1 MKIEA
6 KNQNPNLIKL
16 GGFFIHKTA
25 FRLSSYEETLEIA
38 KCYNMLLLT
47 EEAFNAL
54 LKLPHK
60 TSENHLLIAESLENL
75 DIPSQRLIL
84 PPTGFRWLSSSIDLD
99 DTGFYRFG
107 DGEKCFTFSN
117 KREVRVQ
124 AAAYDAELSFL
135 LMNKL

>member
-38 KCYNMLLLT
+38 KAHNMQLLT

-60 TSENHLLIAESLENL
+60 ISEHHLLIAESLEDL
-75 DIPSQRLIL
+75 DIPDKRLIL
-84 PPTGFRWLSSSIDLD
+84 PPTGFRWLDCSIVHDN
-99 DTGFYRFG
+99 TGFYRFG
-107 DGEKCFTFSN
+107 DGDKCFTFSN
-117 KREVRVQ
+117 IQELRVQ
-124 AAAYDAELSFL
+124 AAAYDVELSFL

>member
-38 KCYNMLLLT
+38 KYYNMQLLT
-47 EEAFNAL
+47 EEAFDAL

-60 TSENHLLIAESLENL
+60 ISENHLLIAESLENL
-75 DIPSQRLIL
+75 DIPDQRLIL
-84 PPTGFRWLSSSIDLD
+84 PPTGFRWLASSIDHD

-107 DGEKCFTFSN
+107 DGENCFTFSN
-117 KREVRVQ
+117 KRELRVQ
-124 AAAYDAELSFL
+124 AAAYDVELSFI

>member
-6 KNQNPNLIKL
+6 KNSNPNTIKL

-38 KCYNMLLLT
+38 KSHNMQLLT

-60 TSENHLLIAESLENL
+60 ISENHLLIAESLENL
-75 DIPSQRLIL
+75 DIPDKRLIL
-84 PPTGFRWLSSSIDLD
+84 PPTGFRWLDSSIFHDN
-99 DTGFYRFG
+99 TGFYRFG
-107 DGEKCFTFSN
+107 DGDKCFTFSN
-117 KREVRVQ
+117 KREIRVQ
-124 AAAYDAELSFL
+124 AAAYDVELSFL

>member
-1 MKIEA
+1 MKIESKN
-6 KNQNPNLIKL
+6 KNQNIIKL

-38 KCYNMLLLT
+38 KYYNMLLLT
-47 EEAFNAL
+47 EEAFDTL
-54 LKLPHK
+54 LELPHK
-60 TSENHLLIAESLENL
+60 TIENHLLIAESLENL

-84 PPTGFRWLSSSIDLD
+84 PPTGFRWLDSSITHD

-107 DGEKCFTFSN
+107 DGDKCFTFSN

-124 AAAYDAELSFL
+124 AAAYDVELSFL

>member
-25 FRLSSYEETLEIA
+25 FRLSSYEKTLEIA
-38 KCYNMLLLT
+38 KSHNMQLLT
-47 EEAFNAL
+47 EEAFNVL

-75 DIPSQRLIL
+75 DIPDKRLIL
-84 PPTGFRWLSSSIDLD
+84 PPTGFRWLYSSINHD

-107 DGEKCFTFSN
+107 DGDKCFTFSN
-117 KREVRVQ
+117 KRELRVQ
-124 AAAYDAELSFL
+124 EAAYDVELSFL

>member
-25 FRLSSYEETLEIA
+25 FKLSSYDDTLKIS
-38 KCYNMLLLT
+38 KSHNMQLLT
-47 EEAFNAL
+47 EEAFDAL

-60 TSENHLLIAESLENL
+60 IIENHLLIAESLENL

-84 PPTGFRWLSSSIDLD
+84 PPTGFRWLDNSIVHDNI
-99 DTGFYRFG
+99 GFYRFG
-107 DGEKCFTFSN
+107 NGDKCFSFSN
-117 KREVRVQ
+117 KRELRVQ
-124 AAAYDAELSFL
+124 GAAYDVELSFL

>member
-6 KNQNPNLIKL
+6 KNPNPNLIKL
-16 GGFFIHKTA
+16 GVFFIHKTA

-38 KCYNMLLLT
+38 KSHNMQLLT

-60 TSENHLLIAESLENL
+60 ISEHHLLIAESLEDL
-75 DIPSQRLIL
+75 DIPDKRLTL
-84 PPTGFRWLSSSIDLD
+84 PPTGFRWLDSSIVHD

-107 DGEKCFTFSN
+107 DGDKCFTFSN
-117 KREVRVQ
+117 KRELRVQ
-124 AAAYDAELSFL
+124 EAAYDVELSFI

>member
-6 KNQNPNLIKL
+6 KNKNLNLIKL

-38 KCYNMLLLT
+38 KYYNMLLLT
-47 EEAFNAL
+47 EEAFDAL

-60 TSENHLLIAESLENL
+60 TSEHHLIIAESLENL

-84 PPTGFRWLSSSIDLD
+84 PPTGFRWLGSSIDHD

-124 AAAYDAELSFL
+124 AAAHDVELSFI

>member
-6 KNQNPNLIKL
+6 KNPNPNLIKL

-38 KCYNMLLLT
+38 KSHNMQLLT

-54 LKLPHK
+54 LKLPYK
-60 TSENHLLIAESLENL
+60 TSEHHLLIAESLEDL
-75 DIPSQRLIL
+75 DIPDKRLIL
-84 PPTGFRWLSSSIDLD
+84 PPTGFRWLDSSIVHD

-107 DGEKCFTFSN
+107 DGDKCFTFSN
-117 KREVRVQ
+117 KRELRVQ
-124 AAAYDAELSFL
+124 AAAYDVELSFL

>member
-6 KNQNPNLIKL
+6 KNSNPNLIKL

-25 FRLSSYEETLEIA
+25 FKLSSYKETLEIA
-38 KCYNMLLLT
+38 KYHDMQLLT
-47 EEAFNAL
+47 EEAFDAL

-60 TSENHLLIAESLENL
+60 TIENHLLIAESLENL

-84 PPTGFRWLSSSIDLD
+84 PPTGFRWLNNSIVHDNI
-99 DTGFYRFG
+99 GFYRFG
-107 DGEKCFTFSN
+107 NGDKCFSFSN
-117 KREVRVQ
+117 KRGLRVQ
-124 AAAYDAELSFL
+124 EAAYDVELSFI